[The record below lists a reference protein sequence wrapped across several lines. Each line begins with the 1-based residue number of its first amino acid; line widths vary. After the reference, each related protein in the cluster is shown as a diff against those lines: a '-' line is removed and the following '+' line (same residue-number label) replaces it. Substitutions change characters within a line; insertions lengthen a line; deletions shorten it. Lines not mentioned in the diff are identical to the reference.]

1 MAGVDSGIEA
11 VGRACP
17 IKLNTGAGREG
28 HRDDARNPPPRDARK
43 RSNRHVLTVSPEAA
57 ALVRQLVR
65 TADLPEGS
73 GLRIVVDGQ
82 HHSLSMGLAH
92 GPEPQD
98 DVVSSGGARVF
109 LSQPATG
116 RLESRT
122 LEAEVTDLRSVF
134 YLSG

>member
-1 MAGVDSGIEA
+1 M
-11 VGRACP
+11 
-17 IKLNTGAGREG
+17 
-28 HRDDARNPPPRDARK
+28 
-43 RSNRHVLTVSPEAA
+43 LTVSPEAA
-57 ALVRQLVR
+57 VLVRQLVE

-73 GLRIVVDGQ
+73 GVRIVIDGQ
-82 HHSLSMGLAH
+82 HHSLSMGLAR

-98 DVVSSGGARVF
+98 DVILSGGACVF

-116 RLESRT
+116 RLEART

>member
-1 MAGVDSGIEA
+1 M
-11 VGRACP
+11 
-17 IKLNTGAGREG
+17 
-28 HRDDARNPPPRDARK
+28 
-43 RSNRHVLTVSPEAA
+43 SPEAA
-57 ALVRQLVR
+57 VLVRHLVE

-73 GLRIVVDGQ
+73 GVRIVIDGQ
-82 HHSLSMGLAH
+82 HHSLSMGLAR

-98 DVVSSGGARVF
+98 DVISSGGARVF